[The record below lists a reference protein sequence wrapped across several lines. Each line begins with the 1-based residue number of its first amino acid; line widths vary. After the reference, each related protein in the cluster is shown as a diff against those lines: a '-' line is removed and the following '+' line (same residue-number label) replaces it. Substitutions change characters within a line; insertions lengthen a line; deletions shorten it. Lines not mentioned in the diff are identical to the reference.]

1 MPSLILLYLGW
12 LAVINV
18 ASAFAYAQDKRAARR
33 SARRIPERTLFMLN
47 LAGGV
52 VGAWLIFFGMRHK
65 TQHTSFWV
73 VQSLSTVLHL
83 ALLWWLIVR
92 VS

>member
-1 MPSLILLYLGW
+1 
-12 LAVINV
+12 
-18 ASAFAYAQDKRAARR
+18 
-33 SARRIPERTLFMLN
+33 MLN

-73 VQSLSTVLHL
+73 VQSLCTMLHL
-83 ALLWWLIVR
+83 ALLWWLLTR

>member
-1 MPSLILLYLGW
+1 MQSLIVIYLGW
-12 LAVINV
+12 LAIINV

-65 TQHTSFWV
+65 AAPC
-73 VQSLSTVLHL
+73 STVVAAH
-83 ALLWWLIVR
+83 VR
-92 VS
+92 KLSVISLYVSF